1 MSRHIYTNTFAPQ
14 IKQAIMKQMYNTLV
28 LLFTVLTCIV
38 GSTSKAVASTDIDK
52 LGAIKG
58 SVVTN
63 DNKPAVDVTV
73 VIKGT
78 TQGTVTNEYGRFEF
92 SKLKTGNYTLE
103 ISLVGYETIAQSVLV
118 EDGKTASLQLQLQL
132 SNKQLEEVIVTT
144 GVNKFA
150 KKQNTTAARLPL
162 KNLENPQSYSVV
174 TKALLQEQVVTNFDD
189 ALKNAPGIDKL
200 WSATGRGGD
209 GAAYFSLRGF
219 AVQPSMINGIAG
231 QTNGGLDPAN
241 IEQIEV
247 IKGPAG
253 TLFGSS
259 LVSFGGLINIVTKKP
274 FEGTA
279 GEIAYTNGTFGLNR
293 LTADYNTVLGK
304 DKNLLLRVNGAY
316 HYENSFQDAGFKKS
330 VFLAPSLVY
339 NASDRLSFHVNAE
352 FYNSEATNPLSIF
365 LNRSRALIYTT
376 PEQLGID
383 YKKSFTSNDV
393 TIKNPTTNVFAQMN
407 YKLSS
412 KWLSQTNLSQSVRK
426 SDGLYSYIMFLQ
438 ATNDT
443 LLSRLVS
450 DQNAIGTTT
459 NFQQNFIGDF
469 TIGKM
474 RNRTVIGF
482 DVTNL
487 KTTNN
492 STAYIQFDFVNSTKY
507 DSRYAQLTQQAV
519 DAKIA
524 ANTSPTKN
532 QSDTYVYSAYFSN
545 VTNITE
551 QLLLMTS
558 LRVDK
563 FDNKGTTTFSTGAT
577 AGAYQQTAL
586 SPKFGLVYA
595 VLKDKVSLF
604 GNYMNGFRNVA
615 PTTQPDGSVS
625 NFTPQQANQWEGGVK
640 MSLANGKVNLN
651 ISYYDILVKDV
662 VIADPDRVGYT
673 IQQGNISSKGFETE
687 LIANP
692 ITGLNIVAGYSFN
705 DSKNVKAATATNG
718 LRPNNAGP
726 QNLANLWVSY
736 TVAKGKLKG
745 AGIGFGGN
753 YASENLITNSM
764 PTGAF
769 TIPAYTIVNATLFY
783 QLAHVRLSCKLD
795 NIANQQYWKGWS
807 TIEPQMPRRFV
818 TSVSFKF

>member
-1 MSRHIYTNTFAPQ
+1 MDLLMKCKW
-14 IKQAIMKQMYNTLV
+14 KQWTILGVMIFNAYVSIAKDNGEA
-28 LLFTVLTCIV
+28 F
-38 GSTSKAVASTDIDK
+38 GS
-52 LGAIKG
+52 IKG
-58 SVVTN
+58 TVVTN
-63 DNKPAVDVTV
+63 DNKVAAYVSVA
-73 VIKGT
+73 IKSNRSGT
-78 TQGTVTNEYGRFEF
+78 ITDENGAFEF
-92 SKLKTGNYTLE
+92 RKVKVGSYTIQ
-103 ISLVGYETIAQSVLV
+103 ISLTGYETIEQKVNV
-118 EDGKTASLQLQLQL
+118 EENITASLSFQLKLSGIQLQ
-132 SNKQLEEVIVTT
+132 EVIVNG

-219 AVQPSMINGIAG
+219 AVQPSMINCIAG

-247 IKGPAG
+247 IKGPSG

-274 FEGTA
+274 FDGTA

-304 DKNLLLRVNGAY
+304 DKNLFLRVNGAY

-339 NASDRLSFHVNAE
+339 NASEKLSFHVNAE
-352 FYNSEATNPLSIF
+352 FYNSAATNPVSIF
-365 LNRSRALIYTT
+365 LNRSRKLIYTT
-376 PEQLGID
+376 PDQLGID
-383 YKKSFTSNDV
+383 YKKSFTSNDI
-393 TIKNPTTNVFAQMN
+393 TIKNPTTNLFAQMN
-407 YKLSS
+407 YKLSG
-412 KWLSQTNLSQSVRK
+412 KWVSQTNLSQSIRK

-438 ATNDT
+438 PSNDT
-443 LLSRLVS
+443 LLSRFLS
-450 DQNAIGTTT
+450 DQNAIGITT

-469 TIGKM
+469 TLGKI
-474 RNRTVIGF
+474 RNRTVLGV

-492 STAYIQFDFVNSTKY
+492 STAYIQFDFVNSMKY

-519 DAKIA
+519 DAKMA

-532 QSDTYVYSAYFSN
+532 TSDTYVYSAYFSN

-563 FDNKGTTTFSTGAT
+563 FDNKGTTTYSTGLT
-577 AGAYQQTAL
+577 TGDYQQTAL
-586 SPKFGLVYA
+586 SPKFGLVYT

-615 PTTQPDGSVS
+615 PTSQPDGTVS
-625 NFTPQQANQWEGGVK
+625 NFTPQQANQWEGGLK
-640 MSLANGKVNLN
+640 MSLVNGKVNLN
-651 ISYYDILVKDV
+651 VSYYDITVKDV
-662 VIADPDRVGYT
+662 VIPDPDRVGYT
-673 IQQGNISSKGFETE
+673 VQQGNISSKGFETE
-687 LIANP
+687 IIANP
-692 ITGLNIVAGYSFN
+692 IAELNIVAGYSFN
-705 DSKNVKAATATNG
+705 DSKNVKAAPATEG
-718 LRPNNAGP
+718 LRPTNAGP
-726 QNLANLWVSY
+726 KQLGNVWISY
-736 TVAKGKLKG
+736 TFTKNKLKG

-753 YASENLITNSM
+753 YASENLITNSL

-769 TIPAYTIVNATLFY
+769 TIPAYTIFNATMFY

-807 TIEPQMPRRFV
+807 TIEPQMPRRFI
-818 TSVSFKF
+818 TSINFQF